1 MRNNGDI
8 QIMQGQLKILL
19 IEDNADIR
27 EVTCLI
33 FEMHMPEAMVIQ
45 AVKGADGLSLTKS
58 ESPDVVILDLGL
70 PDMDGMKVLRE
81 IRKYSDVP
89 VIILTIR
96 GDETDKV
103 RGLEMGA
110 DDYIVKPFHHSEL
123 LARVRAVL
131 RHRQKGGGNKSTTGI
146 PDKPAAVAKT
156 VKVVKRIKVDASK
169 GLVHKN
175 GEQVRL
181 TGTEL
186 NLLKYLI
193 DHEGTPISAEDIL
206 TNIWGIEYVDSTSH
220 LQQYIRHLREKIEDN
235 PDYPEIIIQAEGG
248 YKIVQNAIEYE

>member
-1 MRNNGDI
+1 
-8 QIMQGQLKILL
+8 MQGRLKILL

-33 FEMHMPEAMVIQ
+33 FEIHMPEVTVIQ
-45 AVKGADGLSLTKS
+45 AVKGADGLSLLKA
-58 ESPDVVILDLGL
+58 EAPDMVILDLGL
-70 PDMDGMKVLRE
+70 PDMDGMKVLKE
-81 IRKYSDVP
+81 IRSHSDVP
-89 VIILTIR
+89 VIILTVR

-131 RHRQKGGGNKSTTGI
+131 KHRQKGGGDKNKPGI
-146 PDKPAAVAKT
+146 SDKLAAVAKT
-156 VKVVKRIKVDASK
+156 VQVDKRVKVDTSK
-169 GLVHKN
+169 GLVHKD
-175 GEQVRL
+175 GGQVKL

-186 NLLKYLI
+186 NLLKYLMA
-193 DHEGTPISAEDIL
+193 HEGTPISAEDIL

-220 LQQYIRHLREKIEDN
+220 LQQYIRNLREKIEDN
-235 PDYPEIIIQAEGG
+235 PHNPQIIVQVEGG
-248 YKIVQNAIEYE
+248 YKIAPNAVEYQ

>member
-1 MRNNGDI
+1 MP
-8 QIMQGQLKILL
+8 GQLKILL

-33 FEMHMPEAMVIQ
+33 FEMHMPEATVIQ
-45 AVKGADGLSLTKS
+45 AVKGADGLSLMKS
-58 ESPDVVILDLGL
+58 ETPDMVILDLGL
-70 PDMDGMKVLRE
+70 PDMDGMKVLKE
-81 IRKYSDVP
+81 IRNHSDVP

-110 DDYIVKPFHHSEL
+110 DDYIVKPFNHNEL

-131 RHRQKGGGNKSTTGI
+131 RHHQKGGGDKKKEALV
-146 PDKPAAVAKT
+146 DKPAAVAKAAP
-156 VKVVKRIKVDASK
+156 VEKRVQVDVSK
-169 GLVHKN
+169 GLVHRD
-175 GEQVRL
+175 GGQVKL
-181 TGTEL
+181 AATEL

-193 DHEGTPISAEDIL
+193 AHEGSAISSEEIL
-206 TNIWGIEYVDSTSH
+206 TKIWGVEYVDSVSH

-235 PDYPEIIIQAEGG
+235 PDDPEIIVRAEGG
-248 YKIVQNAIEYE
+248 YKIAKNAVEYL

>member
-1 MRNNGDI
+1 MP
-8 QIMQGQLKILL
+8 GQLKILL
-19 IEDNADIR
+19 VEDNADIR

-33 FEMHMPEAMVIQ
+33 FELHMPEATVIQ
-45 AVKGADGLSLTKS
+45 AVKGAEGLSLMKT
-58 ESPDVVILDLGL
+58 ETPDIVILDLGL
-70 PDMDGMKVLRE
+70 PDMDGMKVLKE
-81 IRKYSDVP
+81 IRSSSDVP
-89 VIILTIR
+89 VIILTVR

-131 RHRQKGGGNKSTTGI
+131 RHRHKGGVDINKAGVS
-146 PDKPAAVAKT
+146 DKPASGVKT
-156 VKVVKRIKVDASK
+156 VQVDKRVKVDSK
-169 GLVHKN
+169 GLVHKD
-175 GEQVRL
+175 GEQVKL

-206 TNIWGIEYVDSTSH
+206 TNIWGIEYADSTSH
-220 LQQYIRHLREKIEDN
+220 LQQYIRNLREKIEDN
-235 PDYPEIIIQAEGG
+235 PHNPQIIVQVEGG
-248 YKIVQNAIEYE
+248 YKIALNAVEYQ